1 MIVSAGFAAFI
12 LLCATVVFGQQA
24 NDFQDAKI
32 ISLPKP
38 DLPKEAKAT
47 GFGGKVSVVVSI
59 DESGKVTSATDVTGP
74 DWVCPSVDRPD
85 VVALRNAARNA
96 SLKAKFSPAA
106 QEGKPVKSMLR
117 LNYEFP
123 KKPIGGLSTSYV
135 EGARVVGTLD
145 NDGSSKP
152 NATANNNGPTK
163 TIIRRRLEWNR
174 YETTQTTIS
183 SCCESR
189 ACGWFSKYSSV
200 DRDRW
205 PRIFCGTGIRASVA
219 SKCCTSCSLWL
230 SVHTNIAFRPAG

>member
-106 QEGKPVKSMLR
+106 QECKPVKSMLR

-145 NDGSSKP
+145 NDGSSRP

-163 TIIRRRLEWNR
+163 TISGAVLNGTAMKLPRPTYPPAAIAVRAAGSVNIQMLIETDGHVFSAEPLSGHPLLQNAAIALTPGAFTICRRHR
-174 YETTQTTIS
+174 
-183 SCCESR
+183 
-189 ACGWFSKYSSV
+189 
-200 DRDRW
+200 
-205 PRIFCGTGIRASVA
+205 
-219 SKCCTSCSLWL
+219 
-230 SVHTNIAFRPAG
+230 FR